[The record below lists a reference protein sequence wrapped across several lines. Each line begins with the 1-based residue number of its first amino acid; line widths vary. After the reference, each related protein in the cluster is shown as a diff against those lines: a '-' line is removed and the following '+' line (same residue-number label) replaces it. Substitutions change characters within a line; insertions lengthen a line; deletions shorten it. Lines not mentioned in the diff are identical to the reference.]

1 VNKSGAWTRRK
12 VLQASIA
19 ASLSP
24 VIGWTKQDEI
34 LRRLIPSTTETLPVI
49 GLGTARAFDVPAT
62 PESVAQR
69 RAVIDVLIQTGASL
83 VDTSPMYG
91 NAESMIGEIIS
102 GSDRRKS
109 LFLASKV
116 WTDGKVAGEQ
126 QIQQSIR
133 RMDSDIIDLMQ
144 VHNLR
149 DIEAQFPTIS
159 DWKDRGKIRYTGI
172 TTSRRNAFD
181 AMANAMRTWRPDFV
195 QLNYSLGERDAE
207 QELLPLAEKLGI
219 GVLVNRPFMN
229 GALFRAVKDR
239 PLPDWAE
246 DFEASS
252 WGQFF
257 LKYIVSHPAVNCVIP
272 ATTKA
277 RHMVD
282 NLGAG
287 FGQLPDSSMRRKMEA
302 WFASL

>member
-1 VNKSGAWTRRK
+1 MNDSSAWTRRK

-24 VIGWTKQDEI
+24 VIGWTNPDEI

-62 PESVAQR
+62 AESVAQR
-69 RAVIDVLIQTGASL
+69 RAVIDALIQTGASL

-91 NAESMIGEIIS
+91 NAESMIGEVIRD
-102 GSDRRKS
+102 SDRRKS

-116 WTDGKVAGEQ
+116 WTDGKVAGDQ
-126 QIQQSIR
+126 QIQQSMQ

-149 DIEAQFPTIS
+149 DIEIQFPTIR
-159 DWKDRGKIRYTGI
+159 DWQDRRKIRYTGI

-181 AMANAMRTWRPDFV
+181 AMAKAMRTWRPDFV

-207 QELLPLAEKLGI
+207 QQLLPLAEELGI
-219 GVLVNRPFMN
+219 AVLVNRPFMN
-229 GALFRAVKDR
+229 GALFRAVKNR

-246 DFEASS
+246 DFEAAS

-257 LKYIVSHPAVNCVIP
+257 LKYIVGHPAVNCVIP

-287 FGQLPDSSMRRKMEA
+287 FGRLPDSGMRRKMDA

>member
-1 VNKSGAWTRRK
+1 MNDSSAWTRRK

-24 VIGWTKQDEI
+24 VIGWTNPDEI
-34 LRRLIPSTTETLPVI
+34 LRRVIPSTTETLPVI

-62 PESVAQR
+62 AESVAQR
-69 RAVIDVLIQTGASL
+69 RAVIDALIQTGASL

-91 NAESMIGEIIS
+91 NAESMIGEVIRD
-102 GSDRRKS
+102 SDRRKS

-116 WTDGKVAGEQ
+116 WTDGKVAGDQ
-126 QIQQSIR
+126 QIQQSMQ

-149 DIEAQFPTIS
+149 DIEIQFPTIR
-159 DWKDRGKIRYTGI
+159 DWQDRRKIRYTGI

-181 AMANAMRTWRPDFV
+181 AMAKAMRTWRPDFV

-207 QELLPLAEKLGI
+207 QQLLPLAEELGI
-219 GVLVNRPFMN
+219 AVLVNRPFMN
-229 GALFRAVKDR
+229 GALFRAVKNR

-246 DFEASS
+246 DFEAAS

-257 LKYIVSHPAVNCVIP
+257 LKYIVGHPAVNCVIP

-287 FGQLPDSSMRRKMEA
+287 FGRLPDSGMRRKMDA

>member
-12 VLQASIA
+12 ILQTSIS
-19 ASLSP
+19 ASLLP
-24 VIGWTKQDEI
+24 VLGWTKQDEI

-49 GLGTARAFDVPAT
+49 GLGTARAFDVPVT

-69 RAVIDVLIQTGASL
+69 RAVVDVLIQTGASL

-91 NAESMIGEIIS
+91 NAESMIGEVILE
-102 GSDRRKS
+102 SDRRKS

-126 QIQQSIR
+126 QIQQSMQ
-133 RMDSDIIDLMQ
+133 RMDSEIIDLMQ

-149 DIEAQFPTIS
+149 DIETQFPTIS
-159 DWKDRGKIRYTGI
+159 EWKDRAKIRYTGI

-181 AMANAMRTWRPDFV
+181 DMASAMRAWRPDFV

-239 PLPDWAE
+239 ALPAWAE